1 MAPHHRVLRQV
12 IVGPPR
18 NGVELHQVL
27 EVGNLTLYP
36 FLGGRGRQEVSQLDC
51 PALLPTTGPW
61 PCPPASSHSR
71 SLTWVRPEA
80 RSISWGERLLR

>member
-36 FLGGRGRQEVSQLDC
+36 FLGGQGQARGESAGLSSTPPNHRTLALPPCLLTLEVSHLGEAGGTQH
-51 PALLPTTGPW
+51 LLGG
-61 PCPPASSHSR
+61 A
-71 SLTWVRPEA
+71 A
-80 RSISWGERLLR
+80 A